1 MDKAEYIL
9 THYNE
14 LKGDLEML
22 KYRLENFKP
31 VTENEV
37 IGSLVFERS
46 DEPKVTSTPT
56 NQRSEVIALS
66 FRDKMIQ
73 ENEELLADLIQR
85 YIRLANDLDNFEM
98 AIRFLKDDLAEFA
111 QEMLKPECNWDSL
124 TREFHISRGTV
135 HNWRRKLL
143 EHIRQIFVKMGCPLS
158 VELYM
163 NLT

>member
-56 NQRSEVIALS
+56 NLRSEVIALS

-73 ENEELLADLIQR
+73 ENEELLADLTQR
-85 YIRLANDLDNFEM
+85 YIRLANDLDNFEI

-124 TREFHISRGTV
+124 MREFHISRSKV
-135 HNWRRKLL
+135 RNWRRKVLDHVRGVYL
-143 EHIRQIFVKMGCPLS
+143 KMGYSL
-158 VELYM
+158 EK
-163 NLT
+163 

>member
-1 MDKAEYIL
+1 
-9 THYNE
+9 
-14 LKGDLEML
+14 
-22 KYRLENFKP
+22 
-31 VTENEV
+31 
-37 IGSLVFERS
+37 
-46 DEPKVTSTPT
+46 
-56 NQRSEVIALS
+56 
-66 FRDKMIQ
+66 MIQ

-124 TREFHISRGTV
+124 MREFHISRGTV